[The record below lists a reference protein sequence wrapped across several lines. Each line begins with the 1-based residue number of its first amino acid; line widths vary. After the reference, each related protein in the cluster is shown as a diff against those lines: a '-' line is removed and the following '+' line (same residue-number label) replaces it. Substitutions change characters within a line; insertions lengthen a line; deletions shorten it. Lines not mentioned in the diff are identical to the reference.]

1 MISISLSP
9 ETLEKNEGRLNSL
22 TPSTYHRWKAP
33 PMDEYVTFIVLYP
46 QSPVGESQFRK
57 MLLGHCIRYLDLGLG
72 KSLVTRE
79 DADEYAHENAH
90 VWAS

>member
-1 MISISLSP
+1 
-9 ETLEKNEGRLNSL
+9 
-22 TPSTYHRWKAP
+22 
-33 PMDEYVTFIVLYP
+33 
-46 QSPVGESQFRK
+46 